1 MLDRDSELWLDWSD
15 GDDASLHQFRVPHIT
30 YRDILSAVDTLH
42 RPGRTA
48 TDVKRTCTSQD
59 GAWNDCNNWRYAQQV
74 MQDLY
79 PSVEIWS
86 CDRATGHATQ
96 LA

>member
-1 MLDRDSELWLDWSD
+1 MCPSHNRNS
-15 GDDASLHQFRVPHIT
+15 VPHIT
-30 YRDILSAVDTLH
+30 YRDINSAVDTVH

-48 TDVKRTCTSQD
+48 TDVKRTCTSQA
-59 GAWNDCNNWRYAQQV
+59 GAWNDCNNWRYVQQV

-79 PSVEIWS
+79 PTIEIWS

-96 LA
+96 LT